1 MEKQKKKKHKIIKW
15 LIIVI
20 IVISGNLLYSRFI
33 ATSGLKVKEYKVV
46 DSKLPSNF
54 HGLKIV
60 HISDIHYGQT
70 IHKKEFDTMVDKINM
85 IKPDIVVLTGDLL
98 DDDIKNY
105 DKKTQKE
112 ISDGLKRISA
122 KINKYAIMGNHEY
135 HIDEWEQIIEDG
147 EFINLNDS
155 FDLIYND
162 SYEPIMIA
170 GLQTN
175 LYDNMIK
182 ERLSGVNEYLNSLK
196 VNDDKEE
203 NNVIPKYKIM
213 IMHEPDY
220 IEKFNYQDYNLILAG
235 HSHNGQVRFP
245 FIGAIVLPNGAKKY
259 YEPYYLLDNTHLYI
273 SSGTGT
279 STLKFRLFNR
289 PSINLYRLTNK

>member
-1 MEKQKKKKHKIIKW
+1 MKKQRLKKIGFIF
-15 LIIVI
+15 LIITI
-20 IVISGNLLYSRFI
+20 IISGIVLYARFV
-33 ATSGLKVKEYKVV
+33 ATTGLIVKEYKIT
-46 DSKLPSNF
+46 DSHLPDSF

-70 IHKKEFDTMVDKINM
+70 INKKEFEAMVNKINM

-105 DKKTQKE
+105 DEETKKI
-112 ISDGLKRISA
+112 ISDGLKKIKVS
-122 KINKYAIMGNHEY
+122 INKYAIAGNHDDFY
-135 HIDEWEQIIEDG
+135 NDWENIIEDG
-147 EFINLNDS
+147 EFINLNDN
-155 FDLIYND
+155 FELVYYN

-175 LYDNMIK
+175 LHDNILNERMIPI
-182 ERLSGVNEYLNSLK
+182 NEYLESLK
-196 VNDDKEE
+196 DNTDEE
-203 NNVIPKYKIM
+203 EKVIPKYKIM

-235 HSHNGQVRFP
+235 HSHNGQVRIP
-245 FIGAIVLPNGAKKY
+245 FVGAVILPLGAKKY
-259 YEPYYLLDNTHLYI
+259 YEPYYQLGNTHLYI

-279 STLKFRLFNR
+279 STLKLRLFYR

>member
-1 MEKQKKKKHKIIKW
+1 MKKQRLKKIGFIF
-15 LIIVI
+15 LIITI
-20 IVISGNLLYSRFI
+20 IISGIVLYARFV
-33 ATSGLKVKEYKVV
+33 ATTGLIVKEYKIT
-46 DSKLPSNF
+46 DSHLPDSF

-70 IHKKEFDTMVDKINM
+70 INKKEFEAMVNKINM

-105 DKKTQKE
+105 DEETKKI
-112 ISDGLKRISA
+112 ISDGLKKIKVS
-122 KINKYAIMGNHEY
+122 INKYAIAGNHDDFY
-135 HIDEWEQIIEDG
+135 NDWENIIEDG
-147 EFINLNDS
+147 EFINLNDN
-155 FDLIYND
+155 FELVYYN

-175 LYDNMIK
+175 LHDNILNERMIPI
-182 ERLSGVNEYLNSLK
+182 NEYLESLK
-196 VNDDKEE
+196 DNTDEE
-203 NNVIPKYKIM
+203 EKVIPKYKIM